1 MRWLSAIALFG
12 IALAAPAGALGD
24 GGPALPVQG
33 GSGIGAPGS
42 PYRYVAVG
50 ASHDTTVIKRLGSVA
65 AADPS
70 SIRVSGAYGI
80 PGVGSAGQLTGL
92 AADGR
97 TLVLA
102 ELLEGAVPR
111 TTRLLVLDT
120 PRLVVRTRVA
130 LPGWSIVDAISP
142 DARWLYLIHYPSSGN
157 LTRYEVLA
165 YNLMTGRMLG
175 KPIVDPHDDDE
186 PMTGFPVTR
195 VMSAD
200 SRWAYTLYI
209 RASGAPFIHALDT
222 VGVRAVCVDLPRSL
236 AELDIGNAQ
245 LSLGAGG
252 NTIRIEADGVTRAVI
267 DTHTF
272 AATVV
277 PSPPLIT
284 ESTFTTPA
292 PVAPRTSTRDP
303 GGVSW
308 EILAA
313 AAALAAVGG
322 AVRLRTRPKI

>member
-1 MRWLSAIALFG
+1 
-12 IALAAPAGALGD
+12 
-24 GGPALPVQG
+24 V
-33 GSGIGAPGS
+33 
-42 PYRYVAVG
+42 
-50 ASHDTTVIKRLGSVA
+50 
-65 AADPS
+65 
-70 SIRVSGAYGI
+70 
-80 PGVGSAGQLTGL
+80 TGL

-102 ELLEGAVPR
+102 ELLGGAVPR

-120 PRLVVRTRVA
+120 PRLAVRTRVA

-157 LTRYEVLA
+157 L
-165 YNLMTGRMLG
+165 
-175 KPIVDPHDDDE
+175 I
-186 PMTGFPVTR
+186 
-195 VMSAD
+195 S
-200 SRWAYTLYI
+200 
-209 RASGAPFIHALDT
+209 ASGAPFIHALDT

-236 AELDIGNAQ
+236 AQLDIGNAQ

-252 NTIRIEADGVTRAVI
+252 NTIRIEVDGVTRAVI
-267 DTHTF
+267 DTHTL

-277 PSPPLIT
+277 QSAPLIT

-292 PVAPRTSTRDP
+292 PVAPRASTRDP

-313 AAALAAVGG
+313 AAARAAVGG